1 MHDTLPVKLG
11 DGTEGYAS
19 GFMLGTDKWASIM
32 MNWSWFHNHTNI
44 QEGVIC
50 AFHFKRKARCHVSH
64 CASSLGAPPST
75 TAMAYTYDPCI
86 DSASLWEVARLLED
100 VRL

>member
-1 MHDTLPVKLG
+1 MLSSTHDNLKKYIHHDDDTLPVKLG

-32 MNWSWFHNHTNI
+32 MNWSWFHNHTNT

-50 AFHFKRKARCHVSH
+50 AFHFKRKARCHL
-64 CASSLGAPPST
+64 SLT
-75 TAMAYTYDPCI
+75 
-86 DSASLWEVARLLED
+86 VHRL
-100 VRL
+100 